1 MCGTSSTPDA
11 FAYDA
16 FYDHGFLGRR
26 GAAGADLTLESNDKV
41 GYSYAPARE
50 RITVPFSVG
59 PITIQPGD
67 YTNGSH
73 ELTFESNASRPVSG
87 IVNYSLMDYW
97 GGERRQL
104 LFSTTVHPTANLAVD
119 LIYTHNTVD
128 HPDGAFDTTTLS
140 NRVLYAFTTDLF
152 VKSYI
157 QWNDLD
163 QRLSAN
169 VLVGWEYRPGSEI
182 YLVYDEVRDRFAS
195 PHLAPRNRL
204 LLAKW
209 TYKFRF

>member
-1 MCGTSSTPDA
+1 M
-11 FAYDA
+11 
-16 FYDHGFLGRR
+16 
-26 GAAGADLTLESNDKV
+26 
-41 GYSYAPARE
+41 
-50 RITVPFSVG
+50 
-59 PITIQPGD
+59 
-67 YTNGSH
+67 
-73 ELTFESNASRPVSG
+73 
-87 IVNYSLMDYW
+87 
-97 GGERRQL
+97 
-104 LFSTTVHPTANLAVD
+104 
-119 LIYTHNTVD
+119 
-128 HPDGAFDTTTLS
+128 
-140 NRVLYAFTTDLF
+140 LYAFTTDLF